1 LDNTIKQRPAFFKG
15 IEVLMLLLAGL
26 LLTLTLP
33 TLNPLKATLMTLAVL
48 AGALSIDFISWQYA
62 NLVLPMASLLL
73 MISLIYLLNM
83 SYGFFVESRGRRHL
97 TRLFGHYVPPE
108 VVRKLAKNPE
118 EINLKG
124 ESREMTVL
132 FSDIRGFTD
141 ISEGLSPKQLSQMMN
156 EFLTPMTQII
166 HNNRGTIDKY
176 MGDAIMAFWG
186 APMRDKNHAQN
197 AMNAAIQMNASI
209 KAINEKFKKKGWS
222 AIRMGFGLNTGSMA
236 VGNMGS
242 NFRMAYTVMGDSV
255 NLGSR
260 IEGLTKYY
268 GVDIVVSEFV
278 KAQVPSIIY
287 RELDIVRV
295 KGKDKPVTIYEP
307 LGTAEQMSIEAQEE
321 LELYQEAIKHYRN
334 QDWDLAEKLLN
345 NLEKIAPIHLYTLY
359 LARIKQFKQSSPSE
373 NWDGVFNHETK

>member
-1 LDNTIKQRPAFFKG
+1 L
-15 IEVLMLLLAGL
+15 
-26 LLTLTLP
+26 
-33 TLNPLKATLMTLAVL
+33 
-48 AGALSIDFISWQYA
+48 
-62 NLVLPMASLLL
+62 
-73 MISLIYLLNM
+73 
-83 SYGFFVESRGRRHL
+83 
-97 TRLFGHYVPPE
+97 
-108 VVRKLAKNPE
+108 
-118 EINLKG
+118 
-124 ESREMTVL
+124 
-132 FSDIRGFTD
+132 
-141 ISEGLSPKQLSQMMN
+141 
-156 EFLTPMTQII
+156 
-166 HNNRGTIDKY
+166 
-176 MGDAIMAFWG
+176 
-186 APMRDKNHAQN
+186 
-197 AMNAAIQMNASI
+197 NAAIQMNASI
-209 KAINEKFKKKGWS
+209 KAINEKFEKKGWS

-278 KAQVPSIIY
+278 EAQVPDIIY

-307 LGTAEQMSIEAQEE
+307 LGMAEQMPVEVLAE
-321 LELYQEAIKHYRN
+321 LELYQEAIKRYRN

-359 LARIKQFKQSSPSE
+359 LARIKQFKQSPPSE